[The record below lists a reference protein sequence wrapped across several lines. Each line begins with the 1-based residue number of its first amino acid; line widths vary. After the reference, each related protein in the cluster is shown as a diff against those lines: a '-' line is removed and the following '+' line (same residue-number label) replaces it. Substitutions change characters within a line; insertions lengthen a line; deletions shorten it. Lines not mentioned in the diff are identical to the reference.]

1 MDDTE
6 KRLLKWKGYSDAYIA
21 AKKKAE
27 ATWPKWR
34 IDFYNNCVAISAHA
48 KKLNQSRDLQ

>member
-48 KKLNQSRDLQ
+48 KKLNQSRVS